1 MKKILNTVKYVFNAL
16 VTQKEIELR
25 GRGLLK

>member
-16 VTQKEIELR
+16 VNQKEIELL
-25 GRGLLK
+25 GRGLIK

>member
-1 MKKILNTVKYVFNAL
+1 MKKILNTVKYVFREL
-16 VTQKEIELR
+16 VNQKEIELR